1 MGSCGIAKLH
11 LETSIMHKSTSYK
24 ILFVCSDA
32 KVEQGGWMNGMHGL
46 AGSNW
51 CLEELVKNII
61 FTPAAQRLIIN
72 IMKRKIQGFA

>member
-1 MGSCGIAKLH
+1 
-11 LETSIMHKSTSYK
+11 
-24 ILFVCSDA
+24 
-32 KVEQGGWMNGMHGL
+32 MNGMDGL

-51 CLEELVKNII
+51 CLEEIVKNII